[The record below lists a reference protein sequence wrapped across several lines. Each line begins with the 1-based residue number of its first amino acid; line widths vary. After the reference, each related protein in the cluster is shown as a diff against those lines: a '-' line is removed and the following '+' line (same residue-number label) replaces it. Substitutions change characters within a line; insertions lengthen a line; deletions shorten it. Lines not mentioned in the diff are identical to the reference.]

1 MKKLIGMAAL
11 AASALLVACGGG
23 GGSPGN
29 TDLPYSISV
38 RAAKSQLPI
47 NISNQPPGIG
57 AYARYTTTLYV
68 EAREG
73 GAPIPGGEDIFGCA
87 IVQGL
92 DSGALY
98 YLDGDKSHEDD
109 NGNPLA
115 YRSITLDSNSG
126 ANSFHLHAGTK
137 AGTVRITCSV
147 TNPVDKQ
154 ISSASVDVV
163 VGAATGQPASVVGTA
178 QAPGFLGTS
187 NNIASLRN
195 NVGIQAFVMDD
206 ANQPIP
212 EPAAANLQVSIRSFG
227 ASTGAR
233 LLSGS
238 QSGSVVQVRTI
249 GGVGLVSLSS
259 GSDAGVIL
267 LELTTDRADNNVSNG
282 IQDAVTQL
290 MAVSVHKQISAGPLA
305 IKDTTLKV
313 ANGIPFSY
321 AMTGEGGV
329 PPYSWTASGLP
340 NGLSMS
346 PDGVISGTAN
356 DRGGVYNVVVT
367 MTDDSNLPGNKVTKN
382 IELTLEG
389 NMQLEFA
396 LNGCSADVNVACA
409 LPAATVGQP
418 YVYIL
423 SVTGGDPAEA
433 VTWTTTPSP
442 VAGLPNWNPPL
453 SVTANG
459 VLTGTPLA
467 PASGN
472 TYTFV
477 VTAKRGDFI
486 ISRQVS
492 IRVN

>member
-1 MKKLIGMAAL
+1 
-11 AASALLVACGGG
+11 
-23 GGSPGN
+23 
-29 TDLPYSISV
+29 
-38 RAAKSQLPI
+38 
-47 NISNQPPGIG
+47 
-57 AYARYTTTLYV
+57 
-68 EAREG
+68 
-73 GAPIPGGEDIFGCA
+73 
-87 IVQGL
+87 VQGL

-321 AMTGEGGV
+321 AMTGEGGGATLLV
-329 PPYSWTASGLP
+329 
-340 NGLSMS
+340 
-346 PDGVISGTAN
+346 
-356 DRGGVYNVVVT
+356 DR
-367 MTDDSNLPGNKVTKN
+367 
-382 IELTLEG
+382 
-389 NMQLEFA
+389 QWFA
-396 LNGCSADVNVACA
+396 ER
-409 LPAATVGQP
+409 
-418 YVYIL
+418 
-423 SVTGGDPAEA
+423 SVDE
-433 VTWTTTPSP
+433 S
-442 VAGLPNWNPPL
+442 
-453 SVTANG
+453 
-459 VLTGTPLA
+459 
-467 PASGN
+467 
-472 TYTFV
+472 
-477 VTAKRGDFI
+477 
-486 ISRQVS
+486 
-492 IRVN
+492 